1 MLFLAFLI
9 LVRLFHVVPITV
21 KQDAFTLPTVGFRL
35 TGAELRT
42 KYTQSTFFCANE
54 CVRLNECLAYNYKH
68 ENGTC
73 QLMATSDLSTAEPD
87 DDFQIIRKKI
97 TCIDQPCLHGGT
109 CQDEPTSVYDIR
121 GYRCTCPCGR
131 CGPNCEK
138 LHFGQVENA
147 CIYLFN
153 AGYQK
158 VASQQE
164 CMSFCWDTQGC
175 RSADYINSQ
184 GACWLNSVT
193 GDEEPLT
200 MDCDKW
206 YPGVAYLFFNC
217 TCDA

>member
-1 MLFLAFLI
+1 MEGWILTILT
-9 LVRLFHVVPITV
+9 LVRLFQVSPITV
-21 KQDAFTLPTVGFRL
+21 KQDAFTLPT
-35 TGAELRT
+35 
-42 KYTQSTFFCANE
+42 
-54 CVRLNECLAYNYKH
+54 
-68 ENGTC
+68 
-73 QLMATSDLSTAEPD
+73 
-87 DDFQIIRKKI
+87 I
-97 TCIDQPCLHGGT
+97 
-109 CQDEPTSVYDIR
+109 
-121 GYRCTCPCGR
+121 GYRLPGEELKNQT
-131 CGPNCEK
+131 NS
-138 LHFGQVENA
+138 VENA

-158 VASQQE
+158 VESQQE

-217 TCDA
+217 TCDD